1 MQNKRPGSLLGWDG
15 ELELWSALE
24 TRVCVFQESCA
35 AIVVKDVRKDK
46 GTVPKE
52 L

>member
-1 MQNKRPGSLLGWDG
+1 MESWRFGV
-15 ELELWSALE
+15 LWRA
-24 TRVCVFQESCA
+24 RICVFQESWA
-35 AIVVKDVRKDK
+35 AIVIKDVRKDK

>member
-1 MQNKRPGSLLGWDG
+1 MESWRFG
-15 ELELWSALE
+15 ELWRA
-24 TRVCVFQESCA
+24 RVCVFQESCA
-35 AIVVKDVRKDK
+35 DIVVKDVRKDK